1 MTSRKKST
9 KHKISILLSLF
20 GGLFGVGVV
29 LVLAGVYDT
38 IIYFNPRL
46 LVMPYYVGGVSLF
59 TVLGALIEFKRLK
72 VGNLICLISGN
83 LLVIYIIINLGYI
96 KSYLRFLFHY
106 WYAVSWALG
115 IWVLMIEIGAVVGFI
130 EWLRES

>member
-20 GGLFGVGVV
+20 GGLFGFGVV
-29 LVLAGVYDT
+29 FVLAGVYDT
-38 IIYFNPRL
+38 IIYYIPRL
-46 LVMPYYVGGVSLF
+46 LAMPYYVGGVSLF

-83 LLVIYIIINLGYI
+83 LLVIYIIINQGYI
-96 KSYLRFLFHY
+96 IDYLQFLLFY
-106 WYAVSWALG
+106 WYEISWVLG
-115 IWVLMIEIGAVVGFI
+115 IWVLMIEIGAILGFI
-130 EWLRES
+130 EWLRDS